1 MSKIAKNTN
10 LVSKIVDRKPPLDY
24 GELAEFEIMSGET
37 SAPKKSK
44 KLSIPKDLT
53 RISIDREGKRAL
65 FSNATGAI
73 ADNMQQ
79 NTPEKEIKRPEVT
92 VGSVLKDWEMFKTPN
107 NDEIT

>member
-1 MSKIAKNTN
+1 MSNNAKNTN
-10 LVSKIVDRKPPLDY
+10 LISKLVHRVLPTHTVT
-24 GELAEFEIMSGET
+24 A
-37 SAPKKSK
+37 KKSK

-53 RISIDREGKRAL
+53 RISRDREGKRAL

-73 ADNMQQ
+73 ADNMQK